1 MDIIT
6 KSVRY
11 KRCTLLA
18 VCALLTGIV
27 SAQTE
32 TAVPETASVDGS
44 NIPQQSSMVTRG
56 VLVKAGDTLASIART
71 ELGKAAYA
79 PGLAELNNL
88 SIGQDLAVG
97 SVIRIPIPMPASDE
111 FAEVVF
117 VKGEASLSRQSV
129 FSAQSGNADT
139 NLESQELTRDS
150 KIVAGDLITTQADGY
165 VSIAFFSGAVIN
177 LQPNTRAMLTK
188 LACQDADDR
197 CRIEI
202 DTQSGR
208 VTADINA
215 RDQQPLEFKI
225 NTPYASA
232 AVRGT
237 IFDIS
242 ANDKLLIGVTEGGV
256 AVEAQGENTDL
267 DTGFGVAVA
276 TGSAAGDPVE
286 LSPPPVFKRIPARLA
301 IGDTLA
307 WWEITGSSAYEATVS
322 NDEAGQ
328 QTLTT
333 FSISGNE
340 PAFDLQQSLNQSLES
355 GDYFLSVRAIDAIG
369 LLGFRSK
376 TRITLA
382 DIDPSVE
389 PVKTDIARDGGG
401 FVVTVVDPPED
412 AAGYEIQISA
422 DSAFSD
428 PLSVDVNEDG
438 AAIFRV
444 DQDQVYT
451 RARVLV
457 NPTTVSAFG
466 EITAN

>member
-6 KSVRY
+6 KTLRS
-11 KRCTLLA
+11 KGCMLLA
-18 VCALLTGIV
+18 ACALLPAII

-32 TAVPETASVDGS
+32 ITVQDTAPADASD
-44 NIPQQSSMVTRG
+44 NISSASMVTRG
-56 VLVKAGDTLASIART
+56 VLVKEGDTLASIART

-79 PGLAELNNL
+79 AFLAELNN
-88 SIGQDLAVG
+88 IPIDQDPTVG
-97 SVIRIPIPMPASDE
+97 TVIRIPMPMTENEE

-117 VKGEASLSRQSV
+117 VKGGASLSRQSV
-129 FSAQSGNADT
+129 FSAQSGNPDT
-139 NLESQELTRDS
+139 DLNAQELTRDS
-150 KIVAGDLITTQADGY
+150 MIVAGDLISTQADGY

-177 LQPNTRAMLTK
+177 LQPNTRAVLKK
-188 LACQDADDR
+188 LACQDADDQ

-237 IFDIS
+237 IFDVS

-256 AVEAQGENTDL
+256 VVEAQGENTDL

-276 TGSAAGDPVE
+276 AGTPAGDPIE

-301 IGDTLA
+301 MGDTLA

-333 FSISGNE
+333 FSISGDE
-340 PAFDLQQSLNQSLES
+340 SILDLQQSVNQSLDS
-355 GDYFLSVRAIDAIG
+355 GDYFLSLRAIDAIG

-382 DIDPSVE
+382 DIDTTIE
-389 PVKTDIARDGGG
+389 PVKTDIAREGGG
-401 FVVTVVDPPED
+401 YAVTVVDPQEN
-412 AAGYEIQISA
+412 AAGYEIQIA
-422 DSAFSD
+422 TDAAFSD

-444 DQDQVYT
+444 AQDQVYT

-466 EITAN
+466 EITGN